1 MLYDHIKERMLAHPA
16 QTIGDERRVMTYREL
31 LEEAE
36 RMGRGLDRAKYGIL
50 CRSELDTARALL
62 ACFFAGKTA
71 VPLSYRYGDSH
82 TRKIIAGMR
91 LSHLLTDKGVELS
104 LIHI

>member
-31 LEEAE
+31 LEDAE

-62 ACFFAGKTA
+62 ACFSPEKRRCRCPTGTA
-71 VPLSYRYGDSH
+71 TAIPGRSSP
-82 TRKIIAGMR
+82 A
-91 LSHLLTDKGVELS
+91 
-104 LIHI
+104 